1 MNGESEFIENFSKIK
16 LIEAD
21 QQIIKCLQKLK

>member
-1 MNGESEFIENFSKIK
+1 MNGESEFIENFSKIN